1 MALERKTGARGL
13 RSIMVCEFSSG
24 VKLCFWFKKMSFC
37 WSNTSLS
44 FLFFKEKLLLEPM
57 FEVPHSDIMAV
68 ELNKEVVQGKSQPRY
83 IRSVSLSSHSTCQ
96 RSDSWSPAHTV
107 SQVVL
112 VWNLN
117 SSFHLN
123 FRAPAKES
131 AEEEYDSGIEE
142 ENWPR
147 QADAANN
154 WTTWNSIHLKTALSE
169 FIRLLWTFWYQL
181 WVFL

>member
-1 MALERKTGARGL
+1 MP
-13 RSIMVCEFSSG
+13 VF
-24 VKLCFWFKKMSFC
+24 FF
-37 WSNTSLS
+37 
-44 FLFFKEKLLLEPM
+44 FLFLIQEKLLLEPM

-83 IRSVSLSSHSTCQ
+83 IRSVSLHSQSMSEIRFLFARHTESLSSY
-96 RSDSWSPAHTV
+96 
-107 SQVVL
+107 L
-112 VWNLN
+112 VRNLN
-117 SSFHLN
+117 ISFRLN

-154 WTTWNSIHLKTALSE
+154 
-169 FIRLLWTFWYQL
+169 
-181 WVFL
+181 